1 MTLHWQEHNKN
12 NIAYRYADSLLSQE
26 TFDMCSKSGSPEAD
40 RIAHLIEWH
49 DGDARAAI
57 ATLLDD
63 VHHLRQQ
70 LAIASNAISLGYTR
84 GWVPI
89 DEVNCMSD
97 IIGGTIPPIAMAD
110 HDATA

>member
-1 MTLHWQEHNKN
+1 M
-12 NIAYRYADSLLSQE
+12 AFRYAESLLSQE
-26 TFDMCSKSGSPEAD
+26 IFDMCSKPESPEAD
-40 RIAHLIEWH
+40 QIAHLIEWH

-84 GWVPI
+84 GWIPI
-89 DEVNCMSD
+89 EEVNRMRN
-97 IIGGTIPPIAMAD
+97 IIGGAIPPIPMAD
-110 HDATA
+110 HEATA

>member
-26 TFDMCSKSGSPEAD
+26 IFDMCSKSGSPEAD

-89 DEVNCMSD
+89 DEVNGMRD
-97 IIGGTIPPIAMAD
+97 IIGGTPPITMAD
-110 HDATA
+110 HEATA